1 MGPRTAIHIELS
13 AEERTELERRAR
25 AQSLAHRCVVRAQI
39 ILALAEGATLSKVA
53 RQVGR
58 ARRIVRRWARAF
70 VDQRLPGLD
79 DAARSGRPLTF
90 SPGSARPSGQAR
102 LRAATR
108 RTAIAVVVDMRRAG
122 PHAGTR

>member
-1 MGPRTAIHIELS
+1 MGPRTAIHIELT
-13 AEERTELERRAR
+13 AEERAELERRAR
-25 AQSLAHRCVVRAQI
+25 AQSLAHRCVVRAQL
-39 ILALAEGATLSKVA
+39 ILALADGSSLSQVA

-70 VDQRLPGLD
+70 VDKRLPGLD

-90 SPGSARPSGQAR
+90 PPGSARTPGQAR
-102 LRAATR
+102 LRVATR
-108 RTAIAVVVDMRRAG
+108 RTAIPVVVDMRRAG